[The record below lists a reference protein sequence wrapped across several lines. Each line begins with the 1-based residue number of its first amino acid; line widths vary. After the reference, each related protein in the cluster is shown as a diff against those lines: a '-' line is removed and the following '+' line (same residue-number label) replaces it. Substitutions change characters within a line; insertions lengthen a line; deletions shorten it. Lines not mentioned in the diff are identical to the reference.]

1 MFWWLQINIL
11 YMQYFFRKTKVIEL
25 KIYIKEFCVLSLNQ
39 VKWFDIHSFNICKAN
54 KHLFPHIGRECG
66 EESS

>member
-1 MFWWLQINIL
+1 MASNQYPLYAVLFQENKGDRTQNID
-11 YMQYFFRKTKVIEL
+11 KG
-25 KIYIKEFCVLSLNQ
+25 FCVLSLNR

-54 KHLFPHIGRECG
+54 KHLFPHIGRECR